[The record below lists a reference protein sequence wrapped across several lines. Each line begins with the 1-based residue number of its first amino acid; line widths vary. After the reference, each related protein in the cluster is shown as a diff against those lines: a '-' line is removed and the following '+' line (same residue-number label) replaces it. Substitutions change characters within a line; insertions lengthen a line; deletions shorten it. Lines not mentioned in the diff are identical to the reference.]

1 MKSFFLLIFTLLS
14 NLVYSQTDKDSLL
27 NIDINILVE
36 EMEFMYGYDQT
47 MREYIQ
53 YKSFDK
59 SETNRIENL
68 ADSLRE
74 VEINKRKL
82 ESVSLEITIREKYI
96 NSFDAL
102 HTERMI
108 EIIKKYG
115 FPSKERI
122 KKHYKKDF
130 IDPEFDPLIL
140 LIHSP
145 KKYWE
150 ELKVLMLIEYKK
162 GIINQCIYGYS
173 LWHFNGRKSF
183 QPMLENGWKFIEE
196 NGIKR
201 IETTCGK

>member
-1 MKSFFLLIFTLLS
+1 MKSIFLLIITLLN
-14 NLVYSQTDKDSLL
+14 NLIYSQTDKDSLL

-74 VEINKRKL
+74 LEMNKRKL
-82 ESVSLEITIREKYI
+82 ESASLEITIREKYI

-115 FPSKERI
+115 FPSRERL
-122 KKHYKKDF
+122 KKYYKKDF

-150 ELKVLMLIEYKK
+150 ELKVLMLNEYKK
-162 GIINQCIYGYS
+162 GIIHQCIYGYS

-201 IETTCGK
+201 IEATCGK